1 MGRHLSTIGSA
12 KPSASRNA
20 VRAAAASDKKMEVML
35 GTSATSDTVTCLRF
49 SRASAELANNLRG
62 GILCEQIASSCRL
75 ANMAFDGLV
84 IFVPRQLP
92 PQPPRLLARAG
103 GGGTTRP
110 ETSQYI
116 RVAFGTKPALARV
129 PKLQRNP
136 RSVRPANG
144 TEDAAEL
151 PHETM

>member
-75 ANMAFDGLV
+75 ANLAVTASSSSSPANFL
-84 IFVPRQLP
+84 RNRLACLP
-92 PQPPRLLARAG
+92 VLG
-103 GGGTTRP
+103 VG
-110 ETSQYI
+110 
-116 RVAFGTKPALARV
+116 
-129 PKLQRNP
+129 
-136 RSVRPANG
+136 VRPDLRRAN
-144 TEDAAEL
+144 TLE
-151 PHETM
+151 